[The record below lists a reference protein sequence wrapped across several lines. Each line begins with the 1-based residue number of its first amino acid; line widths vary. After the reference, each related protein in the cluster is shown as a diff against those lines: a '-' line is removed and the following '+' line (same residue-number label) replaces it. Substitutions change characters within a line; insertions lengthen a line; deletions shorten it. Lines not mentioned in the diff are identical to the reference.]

1 MSALDRPAAE
11 LTVMD
16 VYDIAALLGQEF
28 ERVIDKFGCECLVG
42 VVPRV
47 VRVLEFLEALVSRGA
62 AGQEAEELRREL
74 DRLQRERSDRYEQE
88 KKHQKELE
96 QVEDVWRGEVQ
107 DLLSQIT
114 QLQAENKRLLVS
126 LSLKESPVTE
136 EDLQKHQAQTSEKE
150 NQVIQKLKDLADKQ
164 RDEIRAKDHELT
176 LRNEDVEALQL
187 QQHRLIRINQDLLH
201 RTGLMEAQ
209 GKTLIQQRA
218 ELEAS
223 AQAQQQEYAALQLEV
238 RRLTKELQEKEL
250 ERELVEIECPL
261 GTRSG
266 NSSLSAAPMTAAET
280 ILSDSV
286 KPRSV
291 WVECGGD
298 PGFMAKCLECDKSLS
313 LLSTTANRNN
323 KGDLTREENAA
334 AHVLV
339 GACFNKLH
347 AVDRNDFY
355 IPFIANQLSQMA
367 FSTTSFQ
374 QHRPSFEHSKS
385 FTITVTT
392 RLSFSLLGCPE
403 AHSATSFVTAVDARE
418 LLNVCFYCRRS
429 QLLQS
434 LRMRQTNL
442 VSPCRSCRM
451 SCRRRTNSKPRCS
464 CSRKSWRITR
474 VRTWKTTSVLVTLP
488 QIPHH
493 S

>member
-334 AHVLV
+334 AHVLTQSAPAESEDEADKPRFTLQELQDV
-339 GACFNKLH
+339 LQEKNELKAQVFMLQEELAYYKSEDLE
-347 AVDRNDFY
+347 DD
-355 IPFIANQLSQMA
+355 IS
-367 FSTTSFQ
+367 
-374 QHRPSFEHSKS
+374 PSD
-385 FTITVTT
+385 
-392 RLSFSLLGCPE
+392 
-403 AHSATSFVTAVDARE
+403 SATNTPSQLTSADQPESGIRRLIFTAIMPMVAAGLITDDPTLLPIRRLVSFV
-418 LLNVCFYCRRS
+418 
-429 QLLQS
+429 
-434 LRMRQTNL
+434 
-442 VSPCRSCRM
+442 
-451 SCRRRTNSKPRCS
+451 
-464 CSRKSWRITR
+464 
-474 VRTWKTTSVLVTLP
+474 
-488 QIPHH
+488 
-493 S
+493 